1 MKDKIVLTKGKI
13 EELQK
18 ELKLLEGK
26 KKKDLGKTLEQ
37 ARLSDVSEDTDAVIA
52 VMGDIEKVDLRIV
65 EIKNIL
71 ENAEVLNK
79 KGCSVNKVQVG
90 SDVKVKSGNKTT
102 TFSIVSEVESDPS
115 ANKISDNSPLGKAL
129 LKAKKGDTVKFQIDG
144 RSMEYEVIDIC

>member
-26 KKKDLGKTLEQ
+26 KKRDLGKTLEQ
-37 ARLSDVSEDTDAVIA
+37 ARLSDVSEDTDAVVA
-52 VMGDIEKVDLRIV
+52 VMGDIEKVDLRIS
-65 EIKNIL
+65 EIKDIL
-71 ENAEVLNK
+71 DNSKVLNK

-144 RSMEYEVIDIC
+144 RSMEYKVIDIC